1 MTIGID
7 LQAVFQRTVF
17 CLSPS
22 TPSGDESA
30 RLTELI
36 SAHVPGE
43 EWHATVLFTKDTE
56 VFKNANQWYLHFQKL
71 FRSFASVH
79 IV

>member
-7 LQAVFQRTVF
+7 VQAVFQRAVF
-17 CLSPS
+17 CLSPQPRRG
-22 TPSGDESA
+22 TRA
-30 RLTELI
+30 HLTELI

-56 VFKNANQWYLHFQKL
+56 VFKNANQWYLHFQRL
-71 FRSFASVH
+71 SRSFASVH